1 MKRIVNRAAM
11 FAPGA
16 TRKLVLA
23 AVLSAFVFGGVLVQM
38 ESLRRACSFYYS
50 GALTETANYLKK
62 FNINKTES
70 DSRPEVGA
78 IAPRIALLSS
88 YVGTRF
94 DVTFLESAVRAR
106 SKKSKK
112 ELIERMVMLGNASK
126 RISDKYLDYVINKN
140 CYAELWGYDFIL
152 NTTFGFADGPFD
164 KPGRPFWLQYGNW
177 HRVPHIRAAIN
188 DYDWILYSDLDFV
201 IKDLTRPIESFIKQW
216 ILYGKNNVH
225 VFVPP
230 KNKKSIVF
238 STFAILVR
246 NSDFGRALLRNWEE
260 FGRGLCPNGTFE
272 VHNPAQMDILG
283 QIKWEFTDQPG
294 LWYALLQTSIDFDHR
309 FEKGR
314 RLYSKEFCDN
324 ETGFFKHLI
333 CIT

>member
-1 MKRIVNRAAM
+1 M
-11 FAPGA
+11 
-16 TRKLVLA
+16 
-23 AVLSAFVFGGVLVQM
+23 
-38 ESLRRACSFYYS
+38 
-50 GALTETANYLKK
+50 
-62 FNINKTES
+62 
-70 DSRPEVGA
+70 
-78 IAPRIALLSS
+78 
-88 YVGTRF
+88 
-94 DVTFLESAVRAR
+94 
-106 SKKSKK
+106 
-112 ELIERMVMLGNASK
+112 
-126 RISDKYLDYVINKN
+126 
-140 CYAELWGYDFIL
+140 

-230 KNKKSIVF
+230 ENKKSFIF

-246 NSDFGRALLRNWEE
+246 NSDFGRAFLRNWEE

-283 QIKWEFTDQPG
+283 RIKWEFTDQPG
-294 LWYALLQTSIDFDHR
+294 LWYALLQTSIDFDHH

-324 ETGFFKHLI
+324 ETGFLKHLNLYHLI
-333 CIT
+333 RDFDTFFKSDARTRNHRGTHGLELTNVPDDQPIIWSMIDDEDEESGLAVPEGETSRFNETLAKAFAIHTKRESKRWPAKDMKIDLEMRKKKHGC